1 MTIWIDADSCP
12 RPIRAIIMKAAARLK
27 IITVFVAD
35 RNLTDCAGN
44 FVRMQVV
51 EPGMDSADSWIVEH
65 VQKGDLSISRDI
77 ILASKLVEKGS
88 TVIDDRGTIY
98 TEENIAE
105 RLSVRNMMAD
115 FRESGI
121 FSEKTKPMSP
131 RDIQSFANMFD
142 KEITAAL
149 RSEIGSKN

>member
-1 MTIWIDADSCP
+1 MTLWIDADSCP
-12 RPIRAIIMKAAARLK
+12 RPIRAIIMKAAARVK
-27 IITVFVAD
+27 TVTVFVAD
-35 RNLTDCAGN
+35 RNLADCKGK

-51 EPGMDSADSWIVEH
+51 EPGIDSADSWIVEH
-65 VQKGDLSISRDI
+65 VQKGDLCISRDI

-88 TVIDDRGTIY
+88 IVIDDRGAKY
-98 TEENIAE
+98 TAENIAE

-149 RSEIGSKN
+149 RSGVSEQ

>member
-27 IITVFVAD
+27 VITVFVAD
-35 RNLTDCAGN
+35 RNLADCKGN
-44 FVRMQVV
+44 YIRMQVV
-51 EPGMDSADSWIVEH
+51 EPGMDSADTWIVEQ
-65 VQKGDLSISRDI
+65 VQDGDLCISRDI
-77 ILASKLVEKGS
+77 ILAARLVEKGS
-88 TVIDDRGTIY
+88 IVIDDRGAKY
-98 TEENIAE
+98 TSENMSE

-131 RDIQSFANMFD
+131 KDIQSFANMFD

-149 RSEIGSKN
+149 RAGISII

>member
-12 RPIRAIIMKAAARLK
+12 RPIRAIIMKAATRLEVV
-27 IITVFVAD
+27 TVFVAD
-35 RNLTDCAGN
+35 RNLADCNGS

-51 EPGMDSADSWIVEH
+51 KPGMDSADSWIVEQ
-65 VQKGDLSISRDI
+65 VKDGDLCISRDI

-88 TVIDDRGTIY
+88 IVIDDRGAKY
-98 TEENIAE
+98 TSENIAE
-105 RLSVRNMMAD
+105 RLSVRNMMTD

-121 FSEKTKPMSP
+121 FSEKTKPMTP
-131 RDIQSFANMFD
+131 KDIQSFANMFD

-149 RSEIGSKN
+149 RAGEHKI